1 MAKGTVNRPD
11 AAALNGLLER
21 EQLNVAGVIVR
32 LAWQQGLTR
41 EEIAAL
47 MWRQVSELDNALRL
61 PDRDVPLEPEV
72 QAFLQQL
79 REEQAGQSQFVLCSQ
94 RTRKPIQPESIS
106 RLARQALDT
115 AGQSHIRLMD
125 LRHDWILRQ
134 LETQDWSTV
143 SRISGVEI
151 RALQA
156 RFAAL
161 AAEHAP
167 KAHPP
172 KEKNEKIDEFKLWKV
187 LQAEKYTPA
196 GLALW
201 LSWQMGLSAGE
212 IAELTWE
219 QVALDQELLFLPQRT
234 VPITKTIQSLLE
246 QSYADRQPGDD
257 PHVLL
262 TSQNRRPV
270 DLPRLSRMT
279 RAALIRGGLEQLQL
293 RDLQNKAQQEEADKQ
308 LLQYAAEHGP
318 MSRSD
323 VCQLLGVS
331 KTAAYN
337 RLDRLLDQKQLV
349 RIGTKYY
356 LSERVVPPEEHSQ
369 VIRDYLRQEGF
380 AYRKDI
386 ADLLKIDSRQCT
398 PILRR
403 MVQQGQ
409 LHHEKQRYYL
419 PASSE

>member
-1 MAKGTVNRPD
+1 MAKGTLNRPD
-11 AAALNGLLER
+11 AAALTGLLER
-21 EQLNVAGVIVR
+21 EQLNVAGVILR

-47 MWRQVSELDNALRL
+47 MWRQVSELDNVLRL

-72 QAFLQQL
+72 QEFLQRL
-79 REEQAGQSQFVLCSQ
+79 KEEQNGQSLFVLCSQ

-106 RLARQALDT
+106 RLARQALDEI
-115 AGQSHIRLMD
+115 GQAHVRLMD

-156 RFAAL
+156 RFSAL
-161 AAEHAP
+161 TAQHAP

-172 KEKNEKIDEFKLWKV
+172 KAKGEKIDEFKLWKL
-187 LQAEKYTPA
+187 LQAERHTPA

-219 QVALDQELLFLPQRT
+219 QVALEEGHLMLPQRT
-234 VPITKTIQSLLE
+234 APITKTVKSLLE
-246 QSYADRQPGDD
+246 QVWEERQPGDD

-262 TSQNRRPV
+262 TAQNRRPL

-279 RAALIRGGLEQLQL
+279 RAALIRGGLEQVQL
-293 RDLQNKAQQEEADKQ
+293 RDLQKQAQQEALDNQ
-308 LLQYAAEHGP
+308 LLQYAEEHGP
-318 MSRSD
+318 LSRND
-323 VCQLLGVS
+323 VCQLLNVS

-337 RLDRLLDQKQLV
+337 RLDRLLARKQLV

-356 LSERVVPPEEHSQ
+356 IPDRVVPPEEHSQ
-369 VIRDYLRQEGF
+369 VIRAYLQQEGF

-386 ADLLKIDSRQCT
+386 ADLLRIDSRQCA

-403 MVQQGQ
+403 MVQQGELQ
-409 LHHEKQRYYL
+409 QEKQRYYL